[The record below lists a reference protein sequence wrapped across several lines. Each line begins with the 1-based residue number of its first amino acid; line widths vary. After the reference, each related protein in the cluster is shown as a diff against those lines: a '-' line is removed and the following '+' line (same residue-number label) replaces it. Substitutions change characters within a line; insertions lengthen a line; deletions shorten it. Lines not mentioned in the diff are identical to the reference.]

1 MGEKRIG
8 WMDNAR
14 ALAILCVVLTHS
26 VESNYY
32 YVLTGSLDACFSSW
46 LFQTVAYFIGRLGV
60 PFFLML
66 SGALLL
72 GKKHEPMKFYRRSLL
87 PLLLT
92 SEIWIL
98 VYSILSHVM
107 FGDYL
112 DLEFLIRQMLMMER
126 TSFNHVWYL
135 YMILGVYLCVP
146 FLSAAVSGFSLKQLM
161 PVLVTAFLAFF
172 VFPLW
177 NLFPEQVFPDAYY
190 IYPWYDVSF
199 LGGTYGLY
207 LLAGYA
213 VAHFNTSLR
222 KLPSVA
228 AALLAVLFCGLCV
241 GLEYYFHTWNLS
253 GADGI
258 LWYSSPLIFLCALL
272 LFELLRRITKSC
284 KALMWLSK
292 VSFSVYLLHNIFL
305 QLFNLF
311 CAETPWFYA
320 CNIVLKTLLRFCV
333 SLGGSLLVCGL
344 FCLLPLPR
352 LKKVSLYLR

>member
-72 GKKHEPMKFYRRSLL
+72 GKKHEPLKFYRRSLL

-112 DLEFLIRQMLMMER
+112 DLEFLIRQMLMLER

-146 FLSAAVSGFSLKQLM
+146 FLSAAVSGFSLGHG
-161 PVLVTAFLAFF
+161 VSGFF
-172 VFPLW
+172 CFPALEP
-177 NLFPEQVFPDAYY
+177 LP
-190 IYPWYDVSF
+190 
-199 LGGTYGLY
+199 GTGFSGCLLY
-207 LLAGYA
+207 LSM
-213 VAHFNTSLR
+213 V
-222 KLPSVA
+222 
-228 AALLAVLFCGLCV
+228 
-241 GLEYYFHTWNLS
+241 
-253 GADGI
+253 
-258 LWYSSPLIFLCALL
+258 
-272 LFELLRRITKSC
+272 
-284 KALMWLSK
+284 
-292 VSFSVYLLHNIFL
+292 
-305 QLFNLF
+305 
-311 CAETPWFYA
+311 
-320 CNIVLKTLLRFCV
+320 
-333 SLGGSLLVCGL
+333 
-344 FCLLPLPR
+344 
-352 LKKVSLYLR
+352 

>member
-1 MGEKRIG
+1 MEKKRIV

-14 ALAILCVVLTHS
+14 ALAILCVILTHS

-46 LFQTVAYFIGRLGV
+46 LFQTFCYFIGRLGV
-60 PFFLML
+60 PLFLML

-72 GKKHEPMKFYRRSLL
+72 GRKHEPLRFYRRSLL

-92 SEIWIL
+92 SEIWLLI
-98 VYSILSHVM
+98 YSILSHVM

-112 DLEFLIRQMLMMER
+112 DLEFLIRQLLMLEP

-161 PVLVTAFLAFF
+161 PVMVTAFLVFF

-177 NLFPEQVFPDAYY
+177 NLFPGQVFSDANY
-190 IYPWYDVSF
+190 IDPWFDVSF
-199 LGGTYGLY
+199 LGGKYGLY
-207 LLAGYA
+207 LFAGYA
-213 VAHFNTSLR
+213 IAHFETPLR
-222 KLPSVA
+222 KLP
-228 AALLAVLFCGLCV
+228 ALLAGFLAAVFAGLCIA
-241 GLEYYFHTWNLS
+241 LSYYFYVWQLS

-258 LWYSSPLIFLCALL
+258 LWYSSPLIFLSALF
-272 LFELLRRITKSC
+272 LFELLRRIPKSC
-284 KALMWLSK
+284 KALTWLSR

-311 CAETPWFYA
+311 CAETSWFYA
-320 CNIVLKTLLRFCV
+320 CNIVLKTLLRYSV

-352 LKKVSLYLR
+352 LKKVLLYLR